1 MCLELSVH
9 FSFFVWFMLREVMCH
24 LAIPPTFHMTVSYLV
39 AQEMTLKTYHNTQ
52 HWRKCAQNIMENI
65 RCFWLSFVSGL
76 FLVTKFPNQLALTK
90 FGRFLFFFFVC
101 LIESTQ
107 CHDKREQKISISI
120 FLFLVLT
127 TRKREISFQMAYN
140 TIKRNWKKQI
150 SQSFLSFVAHKTV
163 SWNGVTVIW

>member
-1 MCLELSVH
+1 MCLWVKC
-9 FSFFVWFMLREVMCH
+9 SFFFFLFDSCLERWMCH

-39 AQEMTLKTYHNTQ
+39 AQEIRLKTYQNTQ
-52 HWRKCAQNIMENI
+52 HWRKCAQNIMDNI
-65 RCFWLSFVSGL
+65 HYFWLSFVTGL

-90 FGRFLFFFFVC
+90 FGRFLLFFVC

-127 TRKREISFQMAYN
+127 TRKREISFLMAYN
-140 TIKRNWKKQI
+140 TIKRNWK
-150 SQSFLSFVAHKTV
+150 
-163 SWNGVTVIW
+163 

>member
-1 MCLELSVH
+1 MCLELSLH

-24 LAIPPTFHMTVSYLV
+24 LAIPTTFRMTVSYLV
-39 AQEMTLKTYHNTQ
+39 AREITLKTYQNTQ
-52 HWRKCAQNIMENI
+52 HWRKCVQNIMDNI
-65 RCFWLSFVSGL
+65 RCVWLSFVSGL

-140 TIKRNWKKQI
+140 TIKGNWK
-150 SQSFLSFVAHKTV
+150 
-163 SWNGVTVIW
+163 